1 MGNREGRES
10 GPRVHFCKPNEE
22 GSDEKRSRV
31 SNRTSRDKQW
41 TPLVSSNRTVEWFYR
56 VFLGRDRL
64 NRKEAVWG
72 YIFCIPWIVG
82 FLMLTVGPFL
92 VSAYMSFFDWS
103 GFGTPKFI
111 GFHNYEW
118 MVTGDT
124 MFPRSLGATF
134 YFAALAVPST
144 LVVGFVVASL
154 LTKDRPGVR
163 VYRAIFYMPTVV
175 TGASAAFIWLF
186 VLNSRGPLAKGA
198 QALFHLAKPV
208 AWLAT
213 PELVVPAFSMM
224 RVWVMG
230 TAMIVLLG
238 ALKGV
243 PRQYYESATIAGAN
257 GLQKL
262 WHVTIPMV
270 SPSLLYVFV
279 ITTIQTFQ
287 EITGPLI
294 IFSTASPGG
303 PMNAGM
309 FYTVYLYQTAFLDSR
324 MGYASALAW
333 VIFAILLVMTL
344 TNFYFFGR
352 HVYYANE

>member
-1 MGNREGRES
+1 MS
-10 GPRVHFCKPNEE
+10 T
-22 GSDEKRSRV
+22 
-31 SNRTSRDKQW
+31 RTAGDRKW
-41 TPLVSSNRTVEWFYR
+41 RPLVSSNRFLEAFYR
-56 VFLGRDRL
+56 IFLGRDRL
-64 NRKEAVWG
+64 NRKEAMWA
-72 YIFCIPWIVG
+72 YLFCLPWIVG
-82 FLMLTVGPFL
+82 FIMLTVGPFL
-92 VSAYMSFFDWS
+92 VSAVMSFFDWS
-103 GFGTPKFI
+103 GFGTPKFV
-111 GFHNYEW
+111 GLHNYKW
-118 MVTGDT
+118 MLTGDT
-124 MFPRSLGATF
+124 MFPRSLGTTF
-134 YFAALAVPST
+134 YFAAMAVPST
-144 LVVGFVVASL
+144 LIIGFIIAGL
-154 LTKDRPGVR
+154 LTRDRRGVR
-163 VYRAIFYMPTVV
+163 IYRAIFYMPTVV

-198 QALFHLAKPV
+198 QALLHLAKPV
-208 AWLAT
+208 AWLGT
-213 PELVVPAFSMM
+213 PELVVPVFSMM

-243 PRQYYESATIAGAN
+243 PKEYYESATIDGAG
-257 GLQKL
+257 GFRKL
-262 WHVTIPMV
+262 WNVTIPMV

-309 FYTVYLYQTAFLDSR
+309 FYTVYLYKTAFLDGR